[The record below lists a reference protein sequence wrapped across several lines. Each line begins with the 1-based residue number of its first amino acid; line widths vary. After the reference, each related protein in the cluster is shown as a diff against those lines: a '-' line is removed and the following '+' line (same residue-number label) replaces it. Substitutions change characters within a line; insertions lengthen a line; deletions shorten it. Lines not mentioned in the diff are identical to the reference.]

1 MANMKFKTGVVLK
14 ATEHPD
20 KTYEEIVEMTRAN
33 NKARREA
40 EAKEVVVPPTPDP
53 DVDAEE

>member
-1 MANMKFKTGVVLK
+1 MANIKFKKGVVLE
-14 ATEHPD
+14 AVEYPD

-40 EAKEVVVPPTPDP
+40 EAQEVVVPPAPDP
-53 DVDAEE
+53 EVESDE

>member
-1 MANMKFKTGVVLK
+1 MANMKFKTGVVLE

-40 EAKEVVVPPTPDP
+40 EAQEVVVPPAPDP
-53 DVDAEE
+53 VEEPEE

>member
-1 MANMKFKTGVVLK
+1 MANIKFKTGVVLE
-14 ATEHPD
+14 ATEYPD

-40 EAKEVVVPPTPDP
+40 EKNEVVVPPAPDP
-53 DVDAEE
+53 EVESDE